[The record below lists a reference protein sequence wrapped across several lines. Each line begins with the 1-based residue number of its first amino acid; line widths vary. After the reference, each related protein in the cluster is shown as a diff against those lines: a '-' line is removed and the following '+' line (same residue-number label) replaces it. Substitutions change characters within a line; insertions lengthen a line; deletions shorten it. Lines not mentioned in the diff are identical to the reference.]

1 MTKKKLF
8 ANNWKEYRDTPAE
21 LFPEVPFEEYMDWR
35 VHGWEILPT
44 HCCVIR
50 ASTNTGKVKEYVYK
64 TDLGA
69 KRKIKKLMDDGTSG
83 ITVCSVDNVHYI
95 KPQYED
101 DYYDDEEEEEPDP
114 VG

>member
-8 ANNWKEYRDTPAE
+8 ANNWKEYRDTPVE

-50 ASTNTGKVKEYVYK
+50 ARTQAGKVKEYSYK
-64 TDLGA
+64 RWSA
-69 KRKIKKLMDDGTSG
+69 AEKKINNLMDDPYMVELT
-83 ITVCSVDNVHYI
+83 IA
-95 KPQYED
+95 
-101 DYYDDEEEEEPDP
+101 DDEEVKVMYRGIIDE
-114 VG
+114 